1 MLLRLINS
9 AAQRK
14 LDSGLKMLI
23 EPAMYWPVASQYY
36 KKHSHNLSILFYLLS
51 RASFLPFS
59 LFLRQPLT
67 KKKKRGKEKLKMETH
82 LNAKLS
88 LSHAA
93 AAAASW
99 KCFQRM
105 NFWLKCQPGV
115 NIANKIGLSC
125 IFHAGAVRGLLSR
138 KNDHQV
144 GCERCLCYTCCVK
157 SCLNNDF
164 LKRCRIY
171 SSSHKTSKIQQTKL
185 YAGSVRPKKSRCP
198 FHLSSCQRG
207 QNRLVFPMLCTSTRW
222 FQSTFSNLCPLYSN
236 QRH

>member
-1 MLLRLINS
+1 M
-9 AAQRK
+9 
-14 LDSGLKMLI
+14 DSGLKMLT
-23 EPAMYWPVASQYY
+23 EPAMYWPVASSYY
-36 KKHSHNLSILFYLLS
+36 KKKHSHNLSIFFYFLS

-105 NFWLKCQPGV
+105 KFWLKCQPGV

-125 IFHAGAVRGLLSR
+125 IFQAGAVCF
-138 KNDHQV
+138 V
-144 GCERCLCYTCCVK
+144 GRTIIMLAVSDVCVILVV
-157 SCLNNDF
+157 LN
-164 LKRCRIY
+164 
-171 SSSHKTSKIQQTKL
+171 H
-185 YAGSVRPKKSRCP
+185 A
-198 FHLSSCQRG
+198 
-207 QNRLVFPMLCTSTRW
+207 STMI
-222 FQSTFSNLCPLYSN
+222 T
-236 QRH
+236 

>member
-1 MLLRLINS
+1 MLT
-9 AAQRK
+9 
-14 LDSGLKMLI
+14 
-23 EPAMYWPVASQYY
+23 EPAMYWPVASSYY
-36 KKHSHNLSILFYLLS
+36 KKKHSHNLSIFFYFLS

-105 NFWLKCQPGV
+105 KFWLKCQPGV

-138 KNDHQV
+138 KNDHHV

-157 SCLNNDF
+157 SCLNNDY
-164 LKRCRIY
+164 LNRCKTY
-171 SSSHKTSKIQQTKL
+171 SSSHKTSKLSYMLVLCGLKR
-185 YAGSVRPKKSRCP
+185 AAAP
-198 FHLSSCQRG
+198 FNLSSCPRG
-207 QNRLVFPMLCTSTRW
+207 QNRLVFQMLCTTS
-222 FQSTFSNLCPLYSN
+222 FL
-236 QRH
+236 